1 VYPLP
6 ICVQL
11 KIYETGIAV
20 MTPTELTQ
28 QAFRLYDSIRM
39 QSYKTPKHSDHR
51 KRLHSV
57 GLRAFY
63 RYKRRMKKA
72 EQSLFEV
79 SRWGF

>member
-1 VYPLP
+1 
-6 ICVQL
+6 
-11 KIYETGIAV
+11 

-28 QAFRLYDSIRM
+28 QAFGLYDSIRM
-39 QSYKTPKHSDHR
+39 QSYKTPKHSDHG

-63 RYKRRMKKA
+63 RYKRRMKA